1 MRRGKV
7 VPVPMIDTLLQRIQ
21 QRDDKQRPLRQFIAR
36 RRNGAW
42 HVHVDGGYGCHA
54 DFRSAYLRAVW
65 GL

>member
-1 MRRGKV
+1 
-7 VPVPMIDTLLQRIQ
+7 MIYTLLQRIQ

-42 HVHVDGGYGCHA
+42 HVHVNGGYGCHA